1 MVPRR
6 HTTDSTRS
14 QWQSPSS
21 WASIGRLTI
30 AGCRPSD
37 RGLTP
42 EDGISCSNC
51 KLLFANNALV
61 AVGLTLDAI
70 LERVS
75 CYGEEA
81 NDREGLASGV

>member
-1 MVPRR
+1 
-6 HTTDSTRS
+6 
-14 QWQSPSS
+14 
-21 WASIGRLTI
+21 
-30 AGCRPSD
+30 
-37 RGLTP
+37 LTP